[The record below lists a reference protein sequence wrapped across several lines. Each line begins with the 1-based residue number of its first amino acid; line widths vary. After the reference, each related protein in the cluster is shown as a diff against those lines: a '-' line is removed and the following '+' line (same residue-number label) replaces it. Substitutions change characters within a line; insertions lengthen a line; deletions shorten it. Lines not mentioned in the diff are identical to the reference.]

1 MESFIFLFC
10 AFRVPPWKRS
20 LSTSTRNARQNTK
33 SAQRGEVSASTRS
46 LVQQLQDEPRI
57 CYPANPKLSV

>member
-33 SAQRGEVSASTRS
+33 SAQRGEVSLCIDAIVGSTTPGRAKDLLS
-46 LVQQLQDEPRI
+46 CEP
-57 CYPANPKLSV
+57 